1 MNKKQKINQKRS
13 KGGRGG
19 KPNGILSALAIDDL
33 ATALLIA
40 ACCHCR
46 LLLHAARITTPCC
59 CLARVVIS
67 EIRISDLALSASL
80 PIAGLL
86 SRFGANFS
94 FILFLVFLHPKS
106 SIGRKPRVRFS
117 LSVYFLYTSS
127 LKPE

>member
-67 EIRISDLALSASL
+67 EIRISNLALSASL
-80 PIAGLL
+80 DGNDNG
-86 SRFGANFS
+86 FGATCHRPLRLRLELTS
-94 FILFLVFLHPKS
+94 SPKS
-106 SIGRKPRVRFS
+106 VIVK
-117 LSVYFLYTSS
+117 
-127 LKPE
+127 KI